1 MADSGLVI
9 LTSKENKDYDSER
22 KEEDSQRP
30 TPVIIISA
38 GPQQLNPGR
47 TTNRP
52 AL

>member
-38 GPQQLNPGR
+38 GPQQLNQGR
-47 TTNRP
+47 TINRP

>member
-22 KEEDSQRP
+22 KEENGQRP
-30 TPVIIISA
+30 TPVVMSA
-38 GPQQLNPGR
+38 GPQQLNPGW